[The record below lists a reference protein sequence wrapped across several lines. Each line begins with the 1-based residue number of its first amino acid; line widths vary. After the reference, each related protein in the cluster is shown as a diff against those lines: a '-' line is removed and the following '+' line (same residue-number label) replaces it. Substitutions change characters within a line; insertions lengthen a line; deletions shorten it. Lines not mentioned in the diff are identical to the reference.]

1 MKTEILSDEIQ
12 KFIAKHL
19 NDDPNDLV
27 LRGIPFDKR
36 LHQSILDQIRSKQKA
51 QSKLPEWFSTKG
63 LYYPPSL
70 NLEQTSSEITARYKA
85 SLVSGDTL
93 IDITGGFGIDSHY
106 FSKQIKSVAHC
117 ELNEDL
123 LAMAKH
129 NAEVLDSDI
138 KFYAGDGIQI
148 LKDLDQQFDWIYLD
162 PSRRSDN
169 KRKVFLLADCTP
181 NAKTF
186 KGLFLK
192 YARKVMI
199 KTSPLLDLKKT
210 LEDLEFVKAIHIVA
224 VNNEVKE
231 LLWILERDY
240 NGSVDVICLNLTKT
254 KKQVFKF
261 NFEELQEA
269 YPKTA
274 QPLTY
279 LYEPNAAILKSGGF
293 NLLSDKFEVYKLH
306 EHSHI
311 YTSEFLLEFP
321 GRRFK
326 IENSIPFNKK
336 KFSKEGIKKA
346 NITTRNFPMS
356 VHDIRK
362 KLNIKDGGDIY
373 LFFTTLEDGKKSILV
388 CSKI

>member
-12 KFIAKHL
+12 KFIANHL

-27 LRGIPFDKR
+27 LKGIPFDKR
-36 LHQSILDQIRSKQKA
+36 LHQSVLDQIRSKQKA
-51 QSKLPEWFSTKG
+51 QSKLPEWFNTEG

-93 IDITGGFGIDSHY
+93 IDITGGFGVDSHY

-123 LAMAKH
+123 LTIAKH
-129 NAEVLDSDI
+129 NAAVLGSGI
-138 KFYAGDGIQI
+138 EFYAGDGIDL
-148 LKDLDQQFDWIYLD
+148 LKNLDQQFDWIYLD
-162 PSRRSDN
+162 PSRRSGS
-169 KRKVFLLADCTP
+169 KQKVFLLADCSP

-192 YARKVMI
+192 YAKRVMI

-210 LEDLEFVKAIHIVA
+210 LQDLEFVKAIHIVA

-240 NGSVDVICLNLTKT
+240 NDSVDVISLNLSKNRE
-254 KKQVFKF
+254 QVFQFK
-261 NFEELQEA
+261 FEELQEA
-269 YPKTA
+269 YSKTS
-274 QPLTY
+274 QPLSY
-279 LYEPNAAILKSGGF
+279 LYEPNAAILKAGAF
-293 NLLSDKFEVYKLH
+293 NLLTDQLEVFKLH
-306 EHSHI
+306 QHSHL
-311 YTSEFLLEFP
+311 YSSESLLEFP

-326 IENSIPFNKK
+326 IENIIPFNKK
-336 KFSKEGIKKA
+336 RFSKEGIKKA

-362 KLNIKDGGDIY
+362 KLSIKDGGDIY
-373 LFFTTLEDGKKSILV
+373 LFFTTLEDGKKNIIV

>member
-12 KFIAKHL
+12 KFIANHL

-27 LRGIPFDKR
+27 LKGIPFDKR
-36 LHQSILDQIRSKQKA
+36 LHQSVLDQIRSKQKA
-51 QSKLPEWFSTKG
+51 QSKLPEWFNTEG

-85 SLVSGDTL
+85 SLVSGETL
-93 IDITGGFGIDSHY
+93 IDITGGFGVDSHY

-123 LAMAKH
+123 LTIAKH
-129 NAEVLDSDI
+129 NAAVLGSGI
-138 KFYAGDGIQI
+138 EFYAGDGIDL
-148 LKDLDQQFDWIYLD
+148 LKNLDQQFDWIYLD
-162 PSRRSDN
+162 PSRRSGS
-169 KRKVFLLADCTP
+169 KQKVFLLADCSP

-192 YARKVMI
+192 YAKRVMI

-210 LEDLEFVKAIHIVA
+210 LQDLEFVKAIHIVA

-240 NGSVDVICLNLTKT
+240 NDSVDVISLNLSKN
-254 KKQVFKF
+254 KEQVFQFK
-261 NFEELQEA
+261 FEELQEA
-269 YPKTA
+269 YSKTS
-274 QPLTY
+274 QPLSY
-279 LYEPNAAILKSGGF
+279 LYEPNAAILKAGAF
-293 NLLSDKFEVYKLH
+293 NLLTDQLEVFKLH
-306 EHSHI
+306 QHSHL
-311 YTSEFLLEFP
+311 YSSESLLEFP

-326 IENSIPFNKK
+326 IENIIPFNKK
-336 KFSKEGIKKA
+336 RFSKEGIKKA

-362 KLNIKDGGDIY
+362 KLSIKDGGDIY
-373 LFFTTLEDGKKSILV
+373 LFFTTLEDGKKNIIV

>member
-51 QSKLPEWFSTKG
+51 QSKLPEWFTTEG

-70 NLEQTSSEITARYKA
+70 NLEQTSSEVTARYKA

-93 IDITGGFGIDSHY
+93 IDIAGGFGIDSHY

-138 KFYAGDGIQI
+138 EFYAGDSIQI

-240 NGSVDVICLNLTKT
+240 NGSVDVISLNLTKT
-254 KKQVFKF
+254 KEQVFKF

-274 QPLTY
+274 QPLSY
-279 LYEPNAAILKSGGF
+279 LYEPNAAILKSGAF
-293 NLLSDKFEVYKLH
+293 NLLSDKFEVSKLH

-326 IENSIPFNKK
+326 IENNIPFNKK